1 MWGRT
6 LDGYR
11 VIIIIIII
19 IIVSFSSSLLSHML
33 YVGQDTGWLQSQ
45 AASVGHSGT
54 GKVPIYGE
62 LAVSLSV
69 LCDFWITLSVV

>member
-1 MWGRT
+1 MAT
-6 LDGYR
+6 
-11 VIIIIIII
+11 VIITIIIII

-45 AASVGHSGT
+45 ATGVGHSGT

-62 LAVSLSV
+62 LAVSYQCCVIVGSLLV
-69 LCDFWITLSVV
+69 LCNC